1 MRILVIEDQPAI
13 ARFMANGLSE
23 EGHAVTTVADLAH
36 ARERLRDGWDVL
48 IVDRMLP
55 DGDGLDLVRAM
66 RRDGDTTPV
75 MCVTARDQVPER
87 VAGLHAGADDYL
99 VKPFAFEELL
109 ARVLALH
116 RRAGGD
122 GALRVGDLVVDRQA
136 HRVWRG
142 DEELLLTAQE
152 FRLLVVLAQSAGTV
166 LTRANLLARVWD
178 VHHDPGTNV
187 VDVYVRYLRQKLER
201 PDQPRLL
208 HTVRGVG
215 YVLDTAQRPGE

>member
-1 MRILVIEDQPAI
+1 MRILVIEDQSAI

-23 EGHAVTTVADLAH
+23 EGHTVTTVTDLAH

-122 GALRVGDLVVDRQA
+122 APLRVGDLVVDRHA